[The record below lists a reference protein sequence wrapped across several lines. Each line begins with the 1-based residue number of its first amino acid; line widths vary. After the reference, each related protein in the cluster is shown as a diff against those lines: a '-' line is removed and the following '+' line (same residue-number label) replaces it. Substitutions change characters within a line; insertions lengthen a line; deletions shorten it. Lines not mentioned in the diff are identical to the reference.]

1 MNKKI
6 VDIIMVI
13 AGNLLIAFGV
23 SVFIL
28 PYNILSGGLAGIG
41 IALYPFTNIEPTVF
55 VNFFT
60 IALFILGAVLLGKE
74 FALKTLISS
83 IVYPVA
89 LVLLQGKVH
98 IQVDPLLASL
108 YGGLLSGFGA
118 GIAMRTG
125 ASTGGINVV
134 TMILH
139 KYSNLSLATLVLV
152 LDAVAVGLGLFSMG
166 IEAVLIGFIAVWAG
180 SQAVDKVLMLG
191 LQDAKA
197 VQIISP
203 QYQAISDAIHEKM
216 VRGTTLLHAEGGYSH
231 DERKVVL
238 TVVSKNQYR
247 ELTRLVN
254 DIDPNAFIVMSDTNE
269 VKGLGFSY
277 EFKV

>member
-6 VDIIMVI
+6 LDFAMVV
-13 AGNLLIAFGV
+13 AGNILIAFGV

-41 IALYPFTNIEPTVF
+41 IALYPFIKIEPTMF

-60 IALFILGAVLLGKE
+60 IALFLLGAALLGKT
-74 FALKTLISS
+74 FAIKTMISS
-83 IVYPVA
+83 IVYPIA
-89 LVLLQGKVH
+89 LVLFQGKFH
-98 IQVDPLLASL
+98 IQVDPLLAAL
-108 YGGLLSGFGA
+108 YGGLLSGIGA

-139 KYSNLSLATLVLV
+139 KYSSLSLSTLVLI
-152 LDAVAVGLGLFSMG
+152 LDAIAVGLGLFSMG

-180 SQAVDKVLMLG
+180 SQAVDKVLLMG

-203 QYQAISDAIHEKM
+203 KYQEISDAIHEKM

-231 DERKVVL
+231 EERKVVL

-247 ELTRLVN
+247 ELTRVVSE
-254 DIDPNAFIVMSDTNE
+254 IDPSAFIVMSDTNE
-269 VKGLGFSY
+269 VQGLGFSY
-277 EFKV
+277 DFKV

>member
-6 VDIIMVI
+6 VDILMVVV
-13 AGNLLIAFGV
+13 GNIFIAFGV
-23 SVFIL
+23 SAFIL

-41 IALYPFTNIEPTVF
+41 IALYPFIHVEPTLF

-60 IALFILGAVLLGKE
+60 IVLFILGVVFLGKG
-74 FALKTLISS
+74 FALKTMISS

-89 LVLLQGKVH
+89 LILFKGKFQ
-98 IQVDPLLASL
+98 IEVDPLLAAL
-108 YGGLLSGFGA
+108 YGGLLSGIGA

-139 KYSNLSLATLVLV
+139 KYTSLSLATLVLI
-152 LDAVAVGLGLFSMG
+152 LDAIAVGLGLFSMG

-180 SQAVDKVLMLG
+180 SQAVDKVLMMG

-254 DIDPNAFIVMSDTNE
+254 EIDPNAFIVMSDTNE

>member
-1 MNKKI
+1 MDKKL
-6 VDIIMVI
+6 VDVI
-13 AGNLLIAFGV
+13 LVILGNILIAFGV
-23 SVFIL
+23 AVFIL
-28 PYNILSGGLAGIG
+28 PYNILSGGLAGLG
-41 IALYPFTNIEPTVF
+41 IALQPLIHIDPLLF
-55 VNFFT
+55 VNIFT
-60 IALFILGAVLLGKE
+60 IGLFLVGTALLGKN
-74 FALKTLISS
+74 FAFKTLISS

-89 LVLLQGKVH
+89 LLWFKGRFM
-98 IQVDPLLASL
+98 IDVDPLLASL
-108 YGGLLSGFGA
+108 YGGLLTGIGA

-139 KYSNLSLATLVLV
+139 KYTTCSLATLVLII
-152 LDAVAVGLGLFSMG
+152 DAVTVGLGLFSMG
-166 IEAVLIGFIAVWAG
+166 IESVLIGFIAVWTA
-180 SQAVDKVLMLG
+180 SQAVDKVLMMG

-203 QYQAISDAIHEKM
+203 RYQEISDAIHEKM

-231 DERKVVL
+231 DVQKVVL

-247 ELTRLVN
+247 DLTRLVN

-269 VKGLGFSY
+269 VKGLGFTS
-277 EFKV
+277 EFKI